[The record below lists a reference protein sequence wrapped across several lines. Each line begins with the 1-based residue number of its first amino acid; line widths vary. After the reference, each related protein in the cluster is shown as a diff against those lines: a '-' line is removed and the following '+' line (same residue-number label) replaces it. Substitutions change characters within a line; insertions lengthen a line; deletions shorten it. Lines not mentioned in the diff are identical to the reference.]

1 MKNVLVTGGTGLLGR
16 EVVDQLLSINYG
28 VTVLSSKK
36 NATVPNGVQ
45 LVKGDLASNRGL
57 AEAAADA
64 DIIIHCASNPKD
76 TQSVDIKGTQNLLNA
91 INRDKTL
98 HFVYISIINVDKSD
112 YAYYQTKVK
121 VERMIAA
128 SGIPFSVLR
137 TTQFHNYVLDIL
149 KTFDKSN
156 GMMAIPDG
164 MHFQSIEVKEAAT
177 LLVDLVQREP
187 VGLVR
192 GVGGPELLKFEE
204 MAKTYLNLHHRSDE
218 LKIRPLQNEEYDRY
232 RSENNIWPTNSY
244 GRITWEAFLRHD
256 LAS

>member
-16 EVVDQLLSINYG
+16 EVVDQLLVLNYE

-36 NATVPNGVQ
+36 NTSVPDGVQ
-45 LVKGDLASNRGL
+45 MIKGDLASNSGL
-57 AEAAADA
+57 TDATENA

-76 TQSVDIKGTQNLLNA
+76 TRSVDIKGTQNLLGA
-91 INRDKTL
+91 INRNKTL
-98 HFVYISIINVDKSD
+98 HFIYISIINVDKSN
-112 YAYYQTKVK
+112 YAYYQTKIK
-121 VERMIAA
+121 VEQMIAA

-137 TTQFHNYVLDIL
+137 TTQFHNYVLTIL
-149 KTFDKSN
+149 KTFDKKN
-156 GMMAIPDG
+156 GVIAIPDG

-177 LLVDLVQREP
+177 LLVDMAQREP

-192 GVGGPELLKFEE
+192 GVGGPELLRFEE
-204 MAKTYLNLHHRSDE
+204 MAKTYLNVLNRNDE
-218 LKIRPLQNEEYDRY
+218 LRIKPISNEEYERY

-244 GRITWEAFLRHD
+244 GNVTWEAFLRHN

>member
-16 EVVDQLLSINYG
+16 EVVDQLLSINYR
-28 VTVLSSKK
+28 VSVLSSKK
-36 NATVPNGVQ
+36 NAVVPAGV
-45 LVKGDLASNRGL
+45 LLIKGDLASNRGL
-57 AEAAADA
+57 EEATQDA

-76 TQSVDIKGTQNLLNA
+76 TQSVDIKGTQNLLNV
-91 INRDKTL
+91 IDRDKTL
-98 HFVYISIINVDKSD
+98 HFVYISIINVDKSN
-112 YAYYQTKVK
+112 YSYYQTKIR
-121 VERMIAA
+121 VEQMIAA

-137 TTQFHNYVLDIL
+137 TTQFHNYVLSIL
-149 KTFDKSN
+149 KTLDKEN
-156 GMMAIPDG
+156 GTLAIPDG

-177 LLVDLVQREP
+177 LLIDVAQREP

-204 MAKTYLNLHHRSDE
+204 MAKTYLHVLRRKDE
-218 LKIRPLQNEEYDRY
+218 LKVRPFQSEEYDRY

-244 GRITWEAFLRHD
+244 GRVTWEAFLRHD